1 MKKVSKVKYCLENI
15 SYICPEC
22 HKITHDIHWIPANT
36 KGWGSDYTNICP
48 HCGYSFENTKLLM
61 FPHVKQYFPDAPEA
75 LVELIDNCFITT
87 INCND
92 YFGWACSDD
101 IELEDC
107 MITFYLALTSNE
119 GMNPEDALNGL
130 RQWVCGM
137 YEMGHKR
144 PSKALK
150 QIRKLTGFKWYPK
163 KEEE

>member
-1 MKKVSKVKYCLENI
+1 MKKISKVKYCLESINH
-15 SYICPEC
+15 ICPEC
-22 HKITHDIHWIPANT
+22 HNEVKDIYWVPANL
-36 KGWGSDYTNICP
+36 KRWGSDYKNVCP
-48 HCGYSFENTKLLM
+48 HCGYSFENTKFLM
-61 FPHVKQYFPDAPEA
+61 FPHVKQYFPNAPEA
-75 LVELIDNCFITT
+75 LVELLDDTFSMS

-107 MITFYLALTSNE
+107 MITFYFALTANE

-130 RQWVCGM
+130 RQWVRGM

-144 PSKALK
+144 PNKALK

-163 KEEE
+163 KKEE